1 MYRAIARPISCE
13 PTSVARTSA
22 SGSSRARTNVP
33 ISSRSRNV
41 RRMTAAASYRTADR
55 TTASSRRRVVGSS
68 HNARN
73 CRKISSP
80 ASAAFASRR
89 VASIARG
96 ENGKSTA
103 ATKSS
108 ALAPK
113 KWCTSAGSTPAFVAI
128 ALIVVPSY
136 PLSAKH
142 SRAASSTALRV
153 SVLPG
158 RRPAGDT
165 MHPPRRV
172 GSGRDANDRELRHE
186 RFAQV
191 AVRDQLTL
199 SFDENSRAIGAELS
213 NVRLRSHLIEDDL
226 LGNRTFPAD
235 LGGFDIELDERRRN
249 GFPGSVELCS
259 NRVLAGR
266 PKSAAMLVEPTFGAF
281 IGGVPPDRDRGPGS
295 QYSYDLARCAIE
307 VNPVPRLSEGHEV
320 EGSVGERKL
329 VGVGEHRRDAGRARP
344 QTGQHV
350 GTVIDGHDPGAA
362 L

>member
-1 MYRAIARPISCE
+1 VLVYLVWFVLGFLFYA
-13 PTSVARTSA
+13 
-22 SGSSRARTNVP
+22 
-33 ISSRSRNV
+33 
-41 RRMTAAASYRTADR
+41 TAYA
-55 TTASSRRRVVGSS
+55 G
-68 HNARN
+68 
-73 CRKISSP
+73 
-80 ASAAFASRR
+80 
-89 VASIARG
+89 VASLVSRQ
-96 ENGKSTA
+96 EDV
-103 ATKSS
+103 SS
-108 ALAPK
+108 ATAPIYIFLIAAYVLV
-113 KWCTSAGSTPAFVAI
+113 SIVVPDPGGIVSTVVSILPPFAPILMSVRMATGDATAWQVGLAI

-172 GSGRDANDRELRHE
+172 GSGRDANDRELRYE

-350 GTVIDGHDPGAA
+350 ATVIDGHDPGAA